1 MCQQQLNHM
10 LPLGAYLLK
19 PVQRVMKYPLL
30 LRQLIK
36 NMCVDDHGFSE
47 VSSAIDIM
55 TSVSKHINEMKE
67 EYDADVYV
75 RGLDNLIKGCE
86 GVVDLVTAG
95 GLMLEWY
102 SGPAL
107 IVSSGKS
114 GNLRYAGGRSTI
126 PSLRSRADRHLYTF
140 LFKRLMLL
148 TKKDDDGYQYKTHLE
163 IADIQLSQRVE
174 KETSAT
180 FQVRQVSTGNFYN
193 LQARMLIMAGFP
205 TDNSSKRLRNE
216 SSQAQTSR
224 NTRAKHRKRSSTSPG
239 SLTSQLVQ
247 ASLVATLQLEPFQ
260 EQSGEQHNEGA
271 EVCNSAESIVDD
283 LMELAIETPE
293 KKTKDTTSGEAPQM
307 LHLSPARVKRSE
319 KKKSVVDAT
328 EQLTKYDDEPCQP
341 FSKGFSGCRIV
352 QNLSI
357 VKEANSK
364 QKTAEDNMS
373 IDGDEVTVPHLTVYC
388 TSTEQPSDTSLCLNQ
403 GDMQTLKVLLCISQ
417 ESVTETDE
425 ESLGTP
431 RLAPPLE
438 FTDDYID
445 SMTNT
450 GMMQCT
456 HVGRGLDDDEFVL
469 PESNMCQSK
478 VSNIGVSTPRN
489 PPTDHTQ
496 KSILNWQTSPTC
508 LKSQSIHCQEQF
520 CLCEA
525 SIISKTCTTHE
536 KQNTVLHTNIEHYSS
551 PKLEEH
557 QHSSPSLENRGMF
570 PFVLQQSQTQKAAK
584 PTLRH
589 MNPYTGNPE
598 EELSFDEV
606 LQHYDNYASSTGKT
620 ARSWCVNQL
629 SGSPSLPKGEKRRKD
644 RKRSMTVASF
654 DRKTLLAAV
663 EGTFSQP
670 STESPKKPHSKVQHL
685 AREYSRRIK
694 DNQMNKHSPVNDKV
708 CALPN
713 WVPEG
718 PVERLVKGNKETT
731 NHPVE
736 NLSWMSKKDSGSSPT
751 LHPEQTSMTVY
762 HIPPTDVQLQTS
774 PTTNTQS
781 NKGLKGLV
789 KSLVVKF
796 GGGK

>member
-1 MCQQQLNHM
+1 
-10 LPLGAYLLK
+10 
-19 PVQRVMKYPLL
+19 
-30 LRQLIK
+30 
-36 NMCVDDHGFSE
+36 
-47 VSSAIDIM
+47 
-55 TSVSKHINEMKE
+55 
-67 EYDADVYV
+67 
-75 RGLDNLIKGCE
+75 
-86 GVVDLVTAG
+86 
-95 GLMLEWY
+95 
-102 SGPAL
+102 
-107 IVSSGKS
+107 
-114 GNLRYAGGRSTI
+114 
-126 PSLRSRADRHLYTF
+126 
-140 LFKRLMLL
+140 
-148 TKKDDDGYQYKTHLE
+148 
-163 IADIQLSQRVE
+163 
-174 KETSAT
+174 
-180 FQVRQVSTGNFYN
+180 
-193 LQARMLIMAGFP
+193 
-205 TDNSSKRLRNE
+205 LRNE

-260 EQSGEQHNEGA
+260 EQSGEQQNRGA

-293 KKTKDTTSGEAPQM
+293 KKTKDTGVSTSDEATQM
-307 LHLSPARVKRSE
+307 LHLSPAKVKRSE

-328 EQLTKYDDEPCQP
+328 KQLTKYDDEPCQP
-341 FSKGFSGCRIV
+341 FSKGFSGCGIV

-364 QKTAEDNMS
+364 QKTEEDNMS
-373 IDGDEVTVPHLTVYC
+373 IDGDEVTVPHLTVYG
-388 TSTEQPSDTSLCLNQ
+388 TNTDQRSDTSLCLNQ
-403 GDMQTLKVLLCISQ
+403 GDMQTLKVLLCDSQ
-417 ESVTETDE
+417 ESVTETYE

-438 FTDDYID
+438 FTDSYID
-445 SMTNT
+445 SLT
-450 GMMQCT
+450 T

-469 PESNMCQSK
+469 PESNNMCQSK
-478 VSNIGVSTPRN
+478 ESSIGVSTPRN

-496 KSILNWQTSPTC
+496 KSILNGQTCPKC
-508 LKSQSIHCQEQF
+508 LTSQSIHCQEQI

-536 KQNTVLHTNIEHYSS
+536 KVLHTNIEHYSS
-551 PKLEEH
+551 PKLEEN
-557 QHSSPSLENRGMF
+557 QHSSPNLEQRGMF

-589 MNPYTGNPE
+589 MHPYTGNPE

-620 ARSWCVNQL
+620 ARSWRVSQL

-644 RKRSMTVASF
+644 RKRSMTVASL
-654 DRKTLLAAV
+654 DRTTLLAAA

-670 STESPKKPHSKVQHL
+670 STESPKKPHSKVRHL

-694 DNQMNKHSPVNDKV
+694 DHQMNKHSPVNDKAS
-708 CALPN
+708 ALPN
-713 WVPEG
+713 WLPEI
-718 PVERLVKGNKETT
+718 PVEQLVKSSKETT

-736 NLSWMSKKDSGSSPT
+736 NLSWMGKKDSRSSPK

-762 HIPPTDVQLQTS
+762 HIPPTDFQLQTS
-774 PTTNTQS
+774 PTTN